1 MIRRL
6 NMFFVLGIL
15 LCLLPVTASA
25 AETVASGSC
34 GTSVNWVL
42 TDDGTLTVS
51 GIGAMGNYAM
61 AYAPWYSYRSQITTV
76 VVSDGVSSVGDFC
89 FYNLDNVS
97 YFKLAD
103 SITSIGWSSFNG
115 SSGFSFIR
123 LPQYLVSLDS
133 SAFSSTSLVS
143 ITLPATLSSIDNNA
157 FANCSK
163 LVSVVC
169 LADVPP
175 SMGTDVF
182 KNFSVLSRIMVPDG
196 CAEAY
201 KSASGWSDYA
211 GFIVDDGVGVQTF
224 SLSTSF
230 NGQTIYIDSG
240 ETVDLYIMASG
251 VRGDVSARWYMGAT
265 LLEEAQFSY
274 VNSSQAIQGWRFTP
288 GGDGTRVFYAV
299 VTHTFEGVSESVT
312 TDYVKIVVGGDPG
325 LGGGSELDDR
335 FDKIDTELS
344 KVQQAIDGVSDQLD
358 ELQSGGSAGES
369 LTDQSDQLAEDLAG
383 IDEFEQSQMDILD
396 NGMVQMKDSVS
407 YTSFIPAL
415 AFVQRYVDMA
425 FESVFD
431 ISIIFYLPMFLG
443 LFFFLCSR
451 VPYNIKDVGPKK
463 EKNSIGFKY

>member
-1 MIRRL
+1 MIRRF
-6 NMFFVLGIL
+6 NMFFVLAAL
-15 LCLLPVTASA
+15 LCLLPVTVHA

-34 GTSVNWVL
+34 GDSVNWVL

-51 GIGAMGNYAM
+51 GIGNMANYAM
-61 AYAPWYSYRSQITTV
+61 GYAPWHSYRSQITTV
-76 VVSDGVSSVGDFC
+76 VVSDGVSSVGNFC
-89 FYNLDNVS
+89 FYNLDYVS
-97 YFKLAD
+97 YVKLAD
-103 SITSIGWSSFNG
+103 SITSIGWSAFSN

-123 LPQYLVSLDS
+123 LPQYLVSIDS
-133 SAFSSTSLVS
+133 SAFSATSLVS
-143 ITLPATLSSIDNNA
+143 ITLPATLTSIGNYA
-157 FANCSK
+157 FSNCSK
-163 LVSVVC
+163 LVSVVS

-175 SMGTDVF
+175 NMGTEVF
-182 KNFSVLSRIMVPDG
+182 KNFTVLSRIMVPDG
-196 CAEAY
+196 LADTY
-201 KSASGWSDYA
+201 KSAPGWSDYA
-211 GFIVDDGVGVQTF
+211 GFIYDDGVGVQTF

-251 VRGDVSARWYMGAT
+251 VRGDVSARWYMGTT

-274 VNSSQAIQGWRFTP
+274 INSSQAIQGWRFTP

-299 VTHTFEGVSESVT
+299 VTHTFDGVSESVT

-325 LGGGSELDDR
+325 LGSDSELEDR

-358 ELQSGGSAGES
+358 ELQSGGSAGEDLS
-369 LTDQSDQLAEDLAG
+369 DRSDQLADDFAG

-396 NGMVQMKDSVS
+396 SGMVQIKDSVS

-415 AFVQRYVDMA
+415 AFVQRYADMT
-425 FESVFD
+425 FDSIFD

-443 LFFFLCSR
+443 LFFFLCNRIPNFARRAPSGS
-451 VPYNIKDVGPKK
+451 KGHKK
-463 EKNSIGFKY
+463 G